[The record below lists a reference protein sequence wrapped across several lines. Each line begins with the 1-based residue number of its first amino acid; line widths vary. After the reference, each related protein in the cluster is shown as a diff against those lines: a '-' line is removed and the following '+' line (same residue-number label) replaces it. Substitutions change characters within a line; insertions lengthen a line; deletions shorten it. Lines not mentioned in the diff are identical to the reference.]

1 MPKGPATAAEV
12 IEAAELLRDV
22 CERLEPNAI
31 GLHEVPAVFDHLTAM
46 ELFAGGAVL
55 RMAARYEEA
64 GAWKR
69 NGARSAAEDIGRKT
83 GTGTQQAKR
92 KLDTSKRLP
101 KQRKTDEAL
110 RKGQVSNQQAS
121 EVSDAASADP
131 DSEDE
136 LLGSARTEPLHQLKQ
151 RAAEARARADKDREA
166 TRRRLH
172 SQRKVKRWD
181 GPDGMGNLL
190 LSLPADE
197 MREVDAALKAP
208 IDRRFADARN
218 AGRFEPPEAYAAD
231 EVRDRLLG
239 GAGAASK
246 GGSNQA
252 VRPDK
257 KVIVRIDAEA
267 LQRGRVEGDEMCE
280 IAGVGPVSVSAAQR
294 LMGEAFWALVI
305 TKGVDVCNVTHL
317 GRRVK
322 AHQRT
327 ALESRGGVCEFC
339 RSTFRVEIDHVEGW
353 ALTHRT
359 ETDDLSLKC
368 WHCHKLKGE
377 LGLRETGP
385 PGDRRFLN
393 PDGTP
398 FRRPTDAETGPAPP
412 GDPPDDPP
420 DYPEQGDL
428 FTLAR

>member
-1 MPKGPATAAEV
+1 MVQTMPKGPATAAEV
-12 IEAAELLRDV
+12 LRAAAVLRDV

-83 GTGTQQAKR
+83 GTGTGKAKR
-92 KLDTSKRLP
+92 KLETSKRLP

-110 RKGQVSNQQAS
+110 RKGEVSNEQAS
-121 EVSDAASADP
+121 EVSDAASAAP
-131 DSEDE
+131 DAEDE
-136 LLGSARTEPLHQLKQ
+136 LLGSARQEPLHQLKK

-181 GPDGMGNLL
+181 GSDGMGNLL

-197 MREVDAALKAP
+197 MREIDAALKAS

-231 EVRDRLLG
+231 EVRERLLG
-239 GAGAASK
+239 NVGAGTPSRS
-246 GGSNQA
+246 GQA

-257 KVIVRIDAEA
+257 KVIVLVDIEA
-267 LQRGRVEGDEMCE
+267 LNRGRVEGDETCE

-294 LMGEAFWALVI
+294 LMDAAFWSVVI
-305 TKGVDVCNVTHL
+305 RDGVDIRNVTHL

-327 ALESRGGVCEFC
+327 ALEARGGVCEFC
-339 RSTFRVEIDHVEGW
+339 RSTFRVEIDHVDGW

-368 WHCHKLKGE
+368 WHCHQLKTE
-377 LGLRETGP
+377 LGLLEAGP

-398 FRRPTDAETGPAPP
+398 FRRPADERAGPA
-412 GDPPDDPP
+412 PPDDPP
-420 DYPEQGDL
+420 GDPEQGDL
-428 FTLAR
+428 FTLAD